1 MTQAI
6 VRMGQAVV
14 RTRVRVSE
22 AKHQAVVRQRVK
34 QLRGSDSVRFRVSPL

>member
-6 VRMGQAVV
+6 VRMSQAAV

-22 AKHQAVVRQRVK
+22 AKHQAIVRQRAR
-34 QLRGSDSVRFRVSPL
+34 L